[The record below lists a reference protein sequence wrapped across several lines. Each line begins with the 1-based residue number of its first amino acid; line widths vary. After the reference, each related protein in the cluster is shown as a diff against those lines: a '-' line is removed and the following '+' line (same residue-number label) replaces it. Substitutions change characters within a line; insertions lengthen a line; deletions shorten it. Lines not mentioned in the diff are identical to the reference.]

1 MVHLN
6 LTHHCGTSKKG
17 TQVAHWSCS
26 EFMSINQAE
35 TRYTKYFSFYE
46 HMPDIV
52 LSFIKLYIFAQLMM
66 FIYSKKYLYLALK
79 RNQLSPLK
87 EN

>member
-1 MVHLN
+1 MLLGWSTLN

-35 TRYTKYFSFYE
+35 TRYTKYFHFYE

-52 LSFIKLYIFAQLMM
+52 LSFIKLYIFLQLMM
-66 FIYSKKYLYLALK
+66 FIYSKKYYIWH
-79 RNQLSPLK
+79 LK
-87 EN
+87 ETNCLP

>member
-1 MVHLN
+1 
-6 LTHHCGTSKKG
+6 
-17 TQVAHWSCS
+17 
-26 EFMSINQAE
+26 
-35 TRYTKYFSFYE
+35 
-46 HMPDIV
+46 MPDIV

-66 FIYSKKYLYLALK
+66 FTYSKKYLYLALK